1 MKRPTYRL
9 PSFRMLMRAAAVT
22 TALLFTITT
31 TGCFNTYRF
40 TQEEFAKVQR
50 PDEVPMVIETVERED
65 VVIDSDTKLY
75 VRSNGGRR
83 YPVTAFNFKLTQSQ
97 LVASDRD
104 TLLLTSDLQS
114 YEADFL
120 SEWQTALVVIA
131 GVAALGGVVAA
142 VVFSAQSK
150 SEFN

>member
-1 MKRPTYRL
+1 MKRPTFR
-9 PSFRMLMRAAAVT
+9 PSIMRACTRTAAALT
-22 TALLFTITT
+22 ILLFTITT

-50 PDEVPMVIETVERED
+50 PDEVPMVIETEANED
-65 VVIDSDTKLY
+65 VVIDRDTKLY

-83 YPVTAFNFKLTQSQ
+83 YTITAFNFKLTKSQ

-104 TLLLTSDLQS
+104 TLLMTSDLQS

-131 GVAALGGVVAA
+131 GVAALGGVVGL
-142 VVFSAQSK
+142 VVYSAQDK
-150 SEFN
+150 ANV